1 MQKQLAQSK
10 AELLNLIASIAE
22 RPDGI
27 SCEEN
32 MQRLTGQLLDP
43 GRLEESVDT
52 CPKVTS
58 RSKTIS
64 AQREAK
70 RSSCLLADD
79 TSVLSHDACAFC
91 APVFYPPLR

>member
-1 MQKQLAQSK
+1 MGSH
-10 AELLNLIASIAE
+10 
-22 RPDGI
+22 
-27 SCEEN
+27 EEN
-32 MQRLTGQLLDP
+32 MQRLTGQLLD
-43 GRLEESVDT
+43 RLSTPV
-52 CPKVTS
+52 PKMTS

-79 TSVLSHDACAFC
+79 TSALSHDACAFC